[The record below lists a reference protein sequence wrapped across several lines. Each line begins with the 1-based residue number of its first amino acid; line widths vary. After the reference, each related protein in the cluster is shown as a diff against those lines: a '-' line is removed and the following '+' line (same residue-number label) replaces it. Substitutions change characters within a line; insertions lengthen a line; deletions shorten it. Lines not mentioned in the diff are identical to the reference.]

1 MNVLRQCVLSCLLG
15 TGGLLLL
22 VSACGHKTDIR
33 PPLLVA
39 PEAIGDLSLTLG
51 DQGVTLRWRR
61 PQRYA
66 DGSQMDDL
74 GGFVV
79 LRAQRDGADRQP
91 FSRLALIPVE
101 DRDRFQ
107 QEKRFSYTDG
117 PLTAGTLYRYRVL
130 AVTLDGYLGNV
141 SNTVEL
147 VWQEPAGGG
156 KE

>member
-1 MNVLRQCVLSCLLG
+1 MLRQYALTCLLG
-15 TGGLLLL
+15 VGALLMLF
-22 VSACGHKTDIR
+22 SACGHKTDIR
-33 PPLLVA
+33 PPSLVA
-39 PEAIGDLSLTLG
+39 PEAISDLALTIG
-51 DQGVTLRWRR
+51 ERGVMLRWGR

-79 LRAQRDGADRQP
+79 LRAQRDGAGRQP
-91 FSRLALIPVE
+91 FARLALIPVE

-107 QEKRFSYTDG
+107 QERKFSYTDE

-147 VWQEPAGGG
+147 VWQEQAGGDKG
-156 KE
+156 

>member
-1 MNVLRQCVLSCLLG
+1 MLRQYALVCLLG
-15 TGGLLLL
+15 SGVLFLL

-33 PPLLVA
+33 PPSLVA
-39 PEAIGDLSLTLG
+39 PEAIGDLALTIEER
-51 DQGVTLRWRR
+51 GVTLRWGR

-91 FSRLALIPVE
+91 FTRLALIPVE

-107 QEKRFSYTDG
+107 QEKKFSYTDE

-147 VWQEPAGGG
+147 VWQEQAGGSKG
-156 KE
+156 